1 MALALVRVLFSFRGR
16 IPRKQYWLAQ
26 SLLWVASLAGA
37 WIIDGSAVLS
47 SRTISPWLI
56 GWNFILLFSELA
68 VVVKRFNDRGRP
80 IWLAAFWLGM
90 TLSGLVAMSFG
101 LFADPGQLG
110 RLESLL
116 LAVFAIP
123 GLWMFIDLGLL
134 RGERGTNRHG
144 ADPLGAAG
152 DAAPRPVRRT
162 IGDNIRDG
170 VTGLLI
176 VIALFA
182 LSGQTFGI
190 PDLVHS
196 TFRRLFMPLLIFRCV
211 W

>member
-1 MALALVRVLFSFRGR
+1 MALALVRLLFSFRGR

-56 GWNFILLFSELA
+56 GWNFILLFPELA

-101 LFADPGQLG
+101 LFADSGQLG
-110 RLESLL
+110 HGFCSPYLPSLVCGCL
-116 LAVFAIP
+116 STLDCCAVSAARTGMAPIP
-123 GLWMFIDLGLL
+123 SALPAMQL
-134 RGERGTNRHG
+134 RGRCG
-144 ADPLGAAG
+144 
-152 DAAPRPVRRT
+152 VRSAT
-162 IGDNIRDG
+162 ISAMAS
-170 VTGLLI
+170 L
-176 VIALFA
+176 AF
-182 LSGQTFGI
+182 
-190 PDLVHS
+190 
-196 TFRRLFMPLLIFRCV
+196 
-211 W
+211 